1 MKCAVCGDEMEKG
14 FLQTGQR
21 MTWVKK
27 KHLFSLLPKEGEVLL
42 GNNLFTDLIFD
53 AYICK
58 VCKIITID
66 YNGAD
71 APEL

>member
-1 MKCAVCGDEMEKG
+1 MKCAVCGNEMEKG
-14 FLQTGQR
+14 FLQTGNR
-21 MTWVKK
+21 MAWVKK
-27 KHLFSLLPKEGEVLL
+27 KHMFSLLPKEGEVLL
-42 GNNLFTDLIFD
+42 GNHVFTGLIFE

-58 VCKIITID
+58 ACKKITID